1 MSLSVISDSFFTVVE
16 AALLEN
22 VCTMAA
28 ERHYSPPEISEP
40 TLMETV
46 LHHGL
51 FFGAIFQLLCVLAII
66 LPVSQSRKT
75 DSDGSG
81 TKTWEAVK
89 KPKASAAQL
98 SKKPKK
104 ESKKKR

>member
-1 MSLSVISDSFFTVVE
+1 MQVSCPSLLLE

-81 TKTWEAVK
+81 TKTWQAVK